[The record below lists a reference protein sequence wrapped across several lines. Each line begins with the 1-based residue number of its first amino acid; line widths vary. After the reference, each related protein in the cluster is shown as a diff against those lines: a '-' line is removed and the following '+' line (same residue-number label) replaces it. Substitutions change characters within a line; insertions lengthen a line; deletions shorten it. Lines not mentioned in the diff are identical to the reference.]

1 LAQASLPYSSK
12 TSSIRTLSCRLF
24 VSEEKLNSVYFSL
37 NFNMYLLC
45 VFVLCVPVLCV
56 FVIGENMHVCFFWM
70 VMCELRCELGGGV
83 DGREG
88 GKVVVAEY
96 WISVAI
102 PTHPT
107 CL

>member
-1 LAQASLPYSSK
+1 
-12 TSSIRTLSCRLF
+12 
-24 VSEEKLNSVYFSL
+24 
-37 NFNMYLLC
+37 MC
-45 VFVLCVPVLCV
+45 VCVVCV
-56 FVIGENMHVCFFWM
+56 FVIEENMFYFTM

-83 DGREG
+83 GGREG

>member
-1 LAQASLPYSSK
+1 MCIFRLI
-12 TSSIRTLSCRLF
+12 SICIF
-24 VSEEKLNSVYFSL
+24 Y
-37 NFNMYLLC
+37 
-45 VFVLCVPVLCV
+45 VLCGF
-56 FVIGENMHVCFFWM
+56 FVIEENMFYFAM
-70 VMCELRCELGGGV
+70 VMCELRCELGGGGGG
-83 DGREG
+83 GREG

>member
-1 LAQASLPYSSK
+1 
-12 TSSIRTLSCRLF
+12 
-24 VSEEKLNSVYFSL
+24 
-37 NFNMYLLC
+37 MC
-45 VFVLCVPVLCV
+45 VCVPVLCV
-56 FVIGENMHVCFFWM
+56 FVIEENMFYFAM
-70 VMCELRCELGGGV
+70 VMCELRCELGGGGV
-83 DGREG
+83 GGREG